1 MQSGFLI
8 INKPFGERSTRC
20 VEIIRHKLG
29 RKAKV
34 GHGGTLDSTAS
45 GVLIVLIG
53 AATRLSNIVMGLPK
67 CYTTTLQLGSETDTD
82 DASGEVIRTADFSIV
97 TTEDV
102 DSALFGFTGWRMQTP
117 PNVSAVH
124 VDGKRAHELSRSG
137 EDVKIAAKPVYFEK
151 IERLS
156 ALSAGQVSFRVYCQ
170 KGTYIRSFGRDLA
183 RVLNCAGHIC
193 KLERNF
199 VGPFKI
205 ENALNFSEVENMTAD
220 EIYKNLVPLDTL
232 SAVMTLYK
240 GGEDA
245 EKRLSCGQNVYLNT
259 LCAASRCETA
269 NYFGE
274 NVLLATKKYFAVCVV
289 ITENDC
295 SLLHPSVNLTL
306 GERQ

>member
-1 MQSGFLI
+1 MRSGFLI
-8 INKPFGERSTRC
+8 INKPLGERSTHC
-20 VEIIRHKLG
+20 VEVVRHKLG

-45 GVLIVLIG
+45 GVLVVLIG

-82 DASGEVIRTADFSIV
+82 DASGGVIRTADFSRV
-97 TTEDV
+97 TTEYI
-102 DSALFGFTGWRMQTP
+102 DSALFGFLGWRMQTP

-151 IERLS
+151 VERLS
-156 ALSAGQVSFRVYCQ
+156 ALSDGQVSFRVYCQ

-183 RVLNCAGHIC
+183 RVLESVGHIC

-205 ENALNFSEVENMTAD
+205 DSALNFSEVENMTAD
-220 EIYKNLVPLDTL
+220 EIYDNLLPLDTL
-232 SAVMTLYK
+232 SVVMTLYN

-259 LCAASRCETA
+259 LRAVSRGEA
-269 NYFGE
+269 VNYFGE
-274 NVLLATKKYFAVCVV
+274 NVLLETENYFAVCDVV
-289 ITENDC
+289 TENGFA
-295 SLLHPSVNLTL
+295 LLHPSVNLCL